1 VGFTVVKP
9 RTFGY
14 FFESAGKSLVRNS
27 WMTLASISTVA
38 VSLLV
43 LGLFLLVAVNI
54 NSVAA
59 SVEGQLQVTA
69 HLSELSAS
77 EVNRLEEQI
86 KGIAGVTGVRFVSRK
101 EAWQRL
107 IEWYGDNRGFLAGW
121 EEDNPLR
128 DSFEVRADVSH
139 RVPEIAAAVTALAGV
154 EEVIWGR
161 EIVEQLLS
169 ITRMMRLVG
178 IILMVALAF
187 AALFIIAN
195 TIRMAIFA
203 RRREISIMRYIGA
216 TSWFVRW
223 PFIIEGLVLGLL
235 GGLLAASV
243 LAWGYYLAVR
253 ALVQAIPFW
262 PWVEPWPFLQQLA
275 LLLLGLGVLIG
286 MLGSGLSLRR
296 YLEV

>member
-1 VGFTVVKP
+1 MVKP

-43 LGLFLLVAVNI
+43 LGIFLLVAVNI
-54 NSVAA
+54 NAVAA
-59 SVEGQLQVTA
+59 NVEGQLQVTA
-69 HLSELSAS
+69 HLATLSAA
-77 EVNRLEEQI
+77 ERGRLETEI
-86 KGIAGVTGVRFVSRK
+86 KAIPGVTEVRFVPQS

-107 IEWYGDNRGFLAGW
+107 LEWYGDNQDFLAGW
-121 EEDNPLR
+121 EEENPLR
-128 DSFEVRADVSH
+128 DSFEIRADVSH
-139 RVPEIAAAVTALAGV
+139 RVPEIAAAVTVLAGV
-154 EEVIWGR
+154 EEVLWGR
-161 EIVEQLLS
+161 EIVEQLLA

-178 IILMVALAF
+178 IGLMVALAL

-203 RRREISIMRYIGA
+203 RRREIGIMRYIGA
-216 TSWFVRW
+216 TNWFIRW
-223 PFIIEGLVLGLL
+223 PFVIEGLVLGLL
-235 GGLLAASV
+235 GGMMAASV

-262 PWVEPWPFLQQLA
+262 PWVQPWPFLQQLA
-275 LLLLGLGVLIG
+275 LLLLSIGVVIG
-286 MLGSGLSLRR
+286 ILGSGLSLRR
-296 YLEV
+296 YLDA

>member
-1 VGFTVVKP
+1 MVKP

-43 LGLFLLVAVNI
+43 LGIFLLVAVNI
-54 NSVAA
+54 NAVAA
-59 SVEGQLQVTA
+59 NVEGQLQVTA
-69 HLSELSAS
+69 HLATLSAA
-77 EVNRLEEQI
+77 ERGRLETEI
-86 KGIAGVTGVRFVSRK
+86 KAIPGVTEVRFVPQS

-107 IEWYGDNRGFLAGW
+107 LEWYGDNQDFLAGW
-121 EEDNPLR
+121 EEETPLR
-128 DSFEVRADVSH
+128 DSFEIRADVSH
-139 RVPEIAAAVTALAGV
+139 RVPEIAAAVTVLAGV
-154 EEVIWGR
+154 EEVLWGR
-161 EIVEQLLS
+161 EIVEQLLA

-178 IILMVALAF
+178 IGLMVALAL

-203 RRREISIMRYIGA
+203 RRREIGIMRYIGA
-216 TSWFVRW
+216 TNWFIRW
-223 PFIIEGLVLGLL
+223 PFVIEGLVLGLL
-235 GGLLAASV
+235 GGMMAASV

-262 PWVEPWPFLQQLA
+262 PWVQPWPFLQQLA
-275 LLLLGLGVLIG
+275 LLLLSIGVVIG
-286 MLGSGLSLRR
+286 ILGSGLSLRR
-296 YLEV
+296 YLDA